1 MEHLHLTQTL
11 ETLSPEA
18 ALGLLAEQFPQQV
31 CFSTSLGLE
40 DQLVTHF
47 VFTNRLPIHIFT
59 LQTGRLF
66 EQTNQL
72 LTQTETHYNQK
83 IAVFEPQR
91 ESVANL
97 EREKGRFSFYDSV
110 ENRKECCQIRKVE
123 PLQRALSGFRVWVT
137 GIRAQHSENRQS
149 MPIWEWDATFQM
161 YKFHPLL
168 HWTYEEV
175 FDTIK
180 KLQIPYNPLHEQGF
194 VSIGCEPC
202 TRAVKAGEDFRA
214 GRWWWESSSQKEC
227 GLHAKS

>member
-1 MEHLHLTQTL
+1 MKNLPPLKGL
-11 ETLSPEA
+11 ETLLPEA
-18 ALGLLAEQFPQQV
+18 ALAFLAEQFPQQV

-47 VFTNRLPIHIFT
+47 IFQNKLPITIFT

-66 EQTNQL
+66 KETEELLHQTQN
-72 LTQTETHYNQK
+72 YYGQK
-83 IAVFEPQR
+83 IEIFEPQADT
-91 ESVANL
+91 VAQL
-97 EREKGRFSFYDSV
+97 EREKGRFSFYDSI

-137 GIRAQHSENRQS
+137 GIRAQHSENRQNL
-149 MPIWEWDATFQM
+149 PIWEWDEKFNL

-180 KLQIPYNPLHEQGF
+180 KQQIPYNPLHEQGF

-214 GRWWWESSSQKEC
+214 GRWWWESSQQKEC
-227 GLHAKS
+227 GLHTKS